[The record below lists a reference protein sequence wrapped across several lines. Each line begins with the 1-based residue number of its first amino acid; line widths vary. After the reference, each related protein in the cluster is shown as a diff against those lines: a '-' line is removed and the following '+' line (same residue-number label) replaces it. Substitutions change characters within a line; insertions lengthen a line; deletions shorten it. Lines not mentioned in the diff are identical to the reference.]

1 MVPLVLTSLTLMACG
16 LRFEDRVVGVA
27 TWVAGATSCLYWY
40 RPISSGF
47 DSWRL
52 KLDYTTASVLAMVL
66 LWRVAPNASLQT
78 WRFAL
83 CTAAA
88 FAASNVLGFHQSTPH
103 QRAVHGLAHVSLI
116 LLLCSGARD
125 ASGDR

>member
-1 MVPLVLTSLTLMACG
+1 MVPFVLTSLTLMSCG
-16 LRFEDRVVGVA
+16 LRFEDRVVAVA
-27 TWVAGATSCLYWY
+27 TWVAGAASCLYWC

-52 KLDYTTASVLAMVL
+52 KLDYTAASVLATVL
-66 LWRVAPNASLQT
+66 VWRVAPKASPQT
-78 WRFAL
+78 WQIAL

-88 FAASNVLGFHQSTPH
+88 FVASNAMGFHQSTPQ

-116 LLLCSGARD
+116 LLLRSGARD
-125 ASGDR
+125 ASGGR